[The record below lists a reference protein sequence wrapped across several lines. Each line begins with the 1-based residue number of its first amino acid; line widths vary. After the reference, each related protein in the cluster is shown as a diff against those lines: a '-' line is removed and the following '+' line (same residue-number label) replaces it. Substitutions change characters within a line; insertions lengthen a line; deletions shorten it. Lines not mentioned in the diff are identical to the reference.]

1 MASLAALPPDND
13 GDPWEGTTTLTLTS
27 PRSSVTV
34 RPVGPGDEALLARFG
49 REGLSPA
56 SRGKFACYS
65 WMGEGLVAEL
75 AAAIDA
81 SCARR
86 DLHLVALDTTGPTHT
101 CVGYV
106 FLWGA
111 GDAIP
116 ELGLAVA
123 DAWQGRGLGSRLL
136 GLVARMGRAMGR
148 PALELTTMQSND
160 RALGVYVRAGW
171 ECLGL
176 IHNPLGCDVP
186 AAFEGRATPTGI
198 EVEKQCVLILDEA
211 RRGETL
217 RVLGAKRERSV
228 SLFPLPDAA
237 EEEGG
242 CGGEAKEEGSGRGDG
257 GGGGGGGGGVPRH
270 DSHDS
275 SHKKM
280 RSSVPDVIYAL
291 ASIAGDEG
299 CSRWC
304 AQVVVVKEQSYSTAE
319 AANAAAEKE
328 LLGPPVPELGFDGMP
343 MEDEPAERYFED
355 DCRGTDTTGY
365 ILEYQG
371 QRCCVIK
378 LELASIKADSAAAAK
393 LTDHVYCLL
402 KVQTDMGRPWR
413 PDMKWRTQAFVDPQ
427 SAANAAR
434 EWFLEQQKFADWEG
448 DEDFRNFTDAYDP
461 AAKTSD
467 SDVVLHT
474 GYGTFRVKKVVLP

>member
-1 MASLAALPPDND
+1 MASLAAPDND
-13 GDPWEGTTTLTLTS
+13 GDPWEGSTMLTLTP
-27 PRSSVTV
+27 PRSDDAAPAASASSSSSSVTV
-34 RPVGPGDEALLARFG
+34 RPVRPGDEALLARFG

-86 DLHLVALDTTGPTHT
+86 DLHLMALDTTGPTLS

-136 GLVARMGRAMGR
+136 GLASAAARAMGR

-217 RVLGAKRERSV
+217 KVLDAKRERSV
-228 SLFPLPDAA
+228 SLFPLPEAA
-237 EEEGG
+237 EKEGE
-242 CGGEAKEEGSGRGDG
+242 CGGEAKTEGSDQGDG
-257 GGGGGGGGGVPRH
+257 GAAGAGAGAGAVIENVVDAEFLGHQGG
-270 DSHDS
+270 
-275 SHKKM
+275 K
-280 RSSVPDVIYAL
+280 
-291 ASIAGDEG
+291 
-299 CSRWC
+299 
-304 AQVVVVKEQSYSTAE
+304 
-319 AANAAAEKE
+319 
-328 LLGPPVPELGFDGMP
+328 
-343 MEDEPAERYFED
+343 
-355 DCRGTDTTGY
+355 DC
-365 ILEYQG
+365 Q
-371 QRCCVIK
+371 
-378 LELASIKADSAAAAK
+378 
-393 LTDHVYCLL
+393 
-402 KVQTDMGRPWR
+402 
-413 PDMKWRTQAFVDPQ
+413 
-427 SAANAAR
+427 N
-434 EWFLEQQKFADWEG
+434 
-448 DEDFRNFTDAYDP
+448 
-461 AAKTSD
+461 
-467 SDVVLHT
+467 
-474 GYGTFRVKKVVLP
+474 